1 MPNPRNSNGPL
12 AGLSALGLVG
22 QLGLVMSLPIVGGV
36 LAGVYLDGWL
46 GGGGALVAVGV
57 LVGIGAGIAGVY
69 GILKRETT
77 WKR

>member
-1 MPNPRNSNGPL
+1 MPDSRDPKGPL
-12 AGLSALGLVG
+12 AGLSALALVG
-22 QLGLVMSLPIVGGV
+22 QLGLVMALPIVAGV
-36 LAGVYLDGWL
+36 LAGAYLDEWL

-57 LVGIGAGIAGVY
+57 LAGLGAGIVGVY